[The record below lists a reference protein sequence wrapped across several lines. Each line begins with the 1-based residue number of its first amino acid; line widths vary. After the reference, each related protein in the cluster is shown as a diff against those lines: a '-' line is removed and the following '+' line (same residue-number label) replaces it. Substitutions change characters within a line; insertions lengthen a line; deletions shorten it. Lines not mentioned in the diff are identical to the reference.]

1 MATNIPLRDGSR
13 QSLYFAWC
21 GNALLALLAIV
32 VAVVWSYAMFFRD
45 YTLAGAAPGEGREV
59 VESPYAVEAR
69 KRLEAHSDQI
79 ASEAAGVAAEVLPP
93 LGKALAVQARE
104 DSPIYLKTLEQQGD
118 VYLANVEEI
127 LSKKVK
133 EQYPDF
139 IRRHRKV
146 LAEEFPDHADKQSL
160 DKLMNELE
168 SLADNLVKRY
178 YLDEFRHETE
188 RTIAVW
194 KQIEPLDPP
203 QPGEPSLTEQLTE
216 YTADWSVL
224 AFTDTAEDRILK

>member
-1 MATNIPLRDGSR
+1 VALNNASAESR
-13 QSLYFAWC
+13 KSLYFAWF
-21 GNALLALLAIV
+21 GNALLALLAVV

-45 YTLAGAAPGEGREV
+45 YTLGSAAPGEGKEV

-79 ASEAAGVAAEVLPP
+79 TSEAAGVAADVLPP

-104 DSPIYLKTLEQQGD
+104 DSPVYLKTLEEQGD
-118 VYLANVEEI
+118 VYLANVEETF
-127 LSKKVK
+127 SEKVK

-139 IRRHRKV
+139 VRQHRQV
-146 LAEEFPDHADKQSL
+146 LAEEFPEHANKKSIDE
-160 DKLMNELE
+160 LMNEFE

-178 YLDEFRHETE
+178 YLDEFRQETK

-194 KQIEPLDPP
+194 KQIEPLDSP
-203 QPGEPSLTEQLTE
+203 QPREPSLTDQLTD
-216 YTADWSVL
+216 YMADWSVL
-224 AFTDTAEDRILK
+224 AFTDTARERIIK